1 MNNKFDV
8 VILGSGN
15 AGMAAAGVVRKA
27 GQSVALV
34 ESWDVGGTCPL
45 RGCVPKKVLVA
56 AAQALDQ
63 IQRAPEHHIA
73 VGAVHLD
80 WGKLIARE
88 RTFVDGVSESFEAH
102 LRAQEIEL
110 IKGRA
115 HFVSP
120 RQIAVNDRIL
130 DAGKIVIA
138 TGSRP
143 RPLAIPGADLMITS
157 DGVLELAELPES
169 VVFVGG
175 GVIAMEFAHV
185 YARAG
190 SRVTILEA
198 LPRLLPRMDTD
209 AVAQIRKESERI
221 GIEILTGVKVTEL
234 VKKGKDLEV
243 HFEHEDQ
250 AHSRVATQVVNGSG
264 RIPNVDDLDL
274 ETGGIE
280 HDRLRI
286 QVDAYLRS
294 VTNPDV
300 YVAGDALSTSAQ
312 LSPLATYEGRIVGN
326 NIVSGNTVEPD
337 YQSAPSNV
345 YTVPAVA
352 TVGLT
357 EEQATE
363 QGLVFEAKVN
373 DMQEWR
379 SARTYAETAS
389 WAKVLVEDG
398 TGRIVGAHL
407 VGHGA
412 EEVIHLFSFA
422 MKYGVSAGDLVDS
435 VYAYPTFTSDV
446 KYLVPIS

>member
-1 MNNKFDV
+1 M
-8 VILGSGN
+8 
-15 AGMAAAGVVRKA
+15 
-27 GQSVALV
+27 
-34 ESWDVGGTCPL
+34 
-45 RGCVPKKVLVA
+45 
-56 AAQALDQ
+56 
-63 IQRAPEHHIA
+63 HHIS
-73 VGAVHLD
+73 VGTVDLD

-110 IKGRA
+110 IKGQA
-115 HFVSP
+115 HFVGP
-120 RQIAVNDRIL
+120 RQIAVDDRIL

-198 LPRLLPRMDTD
+198 LPRLLPRMDVD

-221 GIEILTGVKVTEL
+221 GIEILTDVNVTEL
-234 VKKGKDLEV
+234 GKQSKDLEV
-243 HFEHEDQ
+243 RFEHEGQ
-250 AHSRVATQVVNGSG
+250 SQSRVAAQVVNGSG

-286 QVDAYLRS
+286 QVDTYLRS
-294 VTNPDV
+294 VSNPDV

-326 NIVSGNTVEPD
+326 NIVSGDTVEPA
-337 YQSAPSNV
+337 YESAPSNV
-345 YTVPAVA
+345 YTVPTVA

-363 QGLVFEAKVN
+363 RGLVFETKVN

-389 WAKVLVEDG
+389 WAKVLIEDG

-422 MKYGVSAGDLVDS
+422 MKFGVSAGDLVDS

-446 KYLVPIS
+446 KYLVPIP